1 MLEMPTAW
9 LEIDLNESV
18 VETMELTQIQNDYIQ
33 SLVEDWNR
41 LVGDKSPKDFVK
53 DELGLAIVTSTA
65 AMVAE
70 MISKQSDDPDTAKIW
85 GFVILGAFLHSEG
98 LMHVGGDTLQ

>member
-1 MLEMPTAW
+1 
-9 LEIDLNESV
+9 
-18 VETMELTQIQNDYIQ
+18 MELTQTQNDYIN

-41 LVGDKSPKDFVK
+41 LISDKSPKDFVK

-65 AMVAE
+65 AFVAE
-70 MISKQSDDPDTAKIW
+70 MISKQSNNPEVAKIW

-98 LMHVGGDTLQ
+98 LMQVGGDTLQ